1 VDENGEPVNAEDT
14 NHKLN
19 EIEARKIVKEELEP
33 LEKDIDKHNLNIHN
47 KLDNVTNEMHKSL
60 NDT

>member
-1 VDENGEPVNAEDT
+1 MDENGEPVNAEDT

-33 LEKDIDKHNLNIHN
+33 LEKDIDKHIHLALISGLRYRKN
-47 KLDNVTNEMHKSL
+47 KK
-60 NDT
+60 

>member
-1 VDENGEPVNAEDT
+1 MDENGEPVNAEDT

-47 KLDNVTNEMHKSL
+47 KSQFSF
-60 NDT
+60 